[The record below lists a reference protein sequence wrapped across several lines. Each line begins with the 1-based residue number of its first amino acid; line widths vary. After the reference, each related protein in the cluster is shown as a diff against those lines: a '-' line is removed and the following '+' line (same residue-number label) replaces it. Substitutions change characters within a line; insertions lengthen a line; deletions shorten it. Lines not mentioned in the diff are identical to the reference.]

1 MSATFDPY
9 SVLEVS
15 RTCTDDDINK
25 AFKAASLRYHPDR
38 PGGNGVKFDLCTKAK
53 HLLLDREKRRLY
65 DMGGWAAVEQH
76 TQMQQARSSRNM
88 KCEPVNLNLEVTLE
102 QVYRQET
109 VPIKVTLPGDSGEFA
124 MDLKIDPGMI
134 GNGICVEHKG
144 ISRPD
149 CITGDVIIR
158 VNLDKKRTP
167 FKVQGLD
174 LILEVKMS
182 LADLLGYTIQ
192 IDHPSGTTYSI
203 SGKYENPD
211 KNNGNIIR
219 YYPTMGL
226 TGGDDTGAM
235 IICIIPDFTN
245 LSKLP
250 KKIVHDIQS
259 LLASY
264 RKYTPDTLSSKAIDI
279 TEKSTAPPRPR
290 GPGFQMMGSM
300 NGMPMPMGGVPM
312 QMPMPM
318 GGMEGNPM
326 ECPVS

>member
-1 MSATFDPY
+1 MSAQFDPY
-9 SVLEVS
+9 TVLGVS
-15 RTCTDDDINK
+15 RSCTDDDVAK
-25 AFKAASLRYHPDR
+25 AFKSASLRYHPDR
-38 PGGNGVKFDLCTKAK
+38 PGGDGVKFDMCTKAK
-53 HLLLDREKRRLY
+53 HLLLDRAKRRLY

-76 TQMQQARSSRNM
+76 TQMQQAQSSRNM

-102 QVYRQET
+102 QVYRRDT

-134 GNGICVEHKG
+134 GHGLCVEHKG

-149 CITGDVIIR
+149 YITGDVIIH

-167 FKVQGLD
+167 FKIQGLD
-174 LILEVKMS
+174 IILEINMS

-192 IDHPSGTTYSI
+192 IDHPSGTVYSI
-203 SGKYENPD
+203 SGKYEHPD
-211 KNNGNIIR
+211 KNGNIIK

-235 IICIIPDFTN
+235 IICIIPDLTN

-250 KKIVHDIQS
+250 KKVVHEIQA
-259 LLASY
+259 LLDSS
-264 RKYTPDTLSSKAIDI
+264 RKYTPETVSSKAIDI
-279 TEKSTAPPRPR
+279 TEKSAPAPRHR
-290 GPGFQMMGSM
+290 GPGIQIM
-300 NGMPMPMGGVPM
+300 NGMGAMGA
-312 QMPMPM
+312 M
-318 GGMEGNPM
+318 GGMEGNPV

>member
-1 MSATFDPY
+1 
-9 SVLEVS
+9 
-15 RTCTDDDINK
+15 
-25 AFKAASLRYHPDR
+25 
-38 PGGNGVKFDLCTKAK
+38 
-53 HLLLDREKRRLY
+53 LDREKRRLY
-65 DMGGWAAVEQH
+65 DMGGWTAVEQH

-88 KCEPVNLNLEVTLE
+88 KCEAVNLNLEVTLE

-109 VPIKVTLPGDSGEFA
+109 VPIKVTLPGNSGEFA
-124 MDLKIDPGMI
+124 MDLKIDPGML

-174 LILEVKMS
+174 IILEVKMS

-203 SGKYENPD
+203 SGKYENSD
-211 KNNGNIIR
+211 KNNDNMIK

-226 TGGDDTGAM
+226 TSGSQTGAM

-250 KKIVHDIQS
+250 KKIVHDIQA

-264 RKYTPDTLSSKAIDI
+264 RKYTPDTVSHKAIDI
-279 TEKSTAPPRPR
+279 TEKSAMPPRPR
-290 GPGFQMMGSM
+290 GSGFQMMSSM
-300 NGMPMPMGGVPM
+300 NGVPV
-312 QMPMPM
+312 QIPPPI
-318 GGMEGNPM
+318 GMEGNPM